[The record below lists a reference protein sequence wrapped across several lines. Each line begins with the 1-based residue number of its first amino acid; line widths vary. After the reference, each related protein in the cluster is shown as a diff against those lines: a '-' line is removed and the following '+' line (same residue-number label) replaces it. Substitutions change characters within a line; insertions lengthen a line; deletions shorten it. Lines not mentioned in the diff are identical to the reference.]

1 MHIDFEN
8 ILGLKD
14 LFYYWKNPPCSTK
27 NTSYLSYFD
36 QMIIISNEKV
46 FNNLI
51 LNYIIKIRQ
60 W

>member
-14 LFYYWKNPPCSTK
+14 LFYYWKTPPCSTK

-36 QMIIISNEKV
+36 QMITISNEKV
-46 FNNLI
+46 IYNLI
-51 LNYIIKIRQ
+51 
-60 W
+60 

>member
-1 MHIDFEN
+1 MQIDFEN

-14 LFYYWKNPPCSTK
+14 LFYDWKTPHCSTK

-36 QMIIISNEKV
+36 QMITISNEKV

-51 LNYIIKIRQ
+51 LNYIIRIRQ